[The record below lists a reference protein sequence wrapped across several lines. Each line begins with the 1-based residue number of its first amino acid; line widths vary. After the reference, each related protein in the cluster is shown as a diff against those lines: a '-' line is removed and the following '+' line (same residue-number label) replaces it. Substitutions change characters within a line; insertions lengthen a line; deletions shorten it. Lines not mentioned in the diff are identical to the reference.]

1 MIIKQ
6 CHTHQVFIKDYL
18 TNDIMELQM
27 DIKLV
32 NNQIQMVNDLKN
44 GDLSDAISLASDSKD
59 YSTDSLNYK
68 NNDDEILVSNPGK
81 FQFLNT

>member
-1 MIIKQ
+1 
-6 CHTHQVFIKDYL
+6 
-18 TNDIMELQM
+18 
-27 DIKLV
+27 
-32 NNQIQMVNDLKN
+32 MVNDLKN